1 MVKCREKTKKK
12 QKHIPDFS
20 KSLHL
25 PHVVQVIKK
34 LNQMQ
39 HGRTH
44 VVRHARGRPSFNFLA
59 GPAHNLKPLI
69 WRKLWRQ
76 SHICQWTDF
85 MRGFGVGST
94 TQNLTKGVWC
104 QFKMSRKSRSFSAV
118 LSVLYVVIWLL
129 LTYLPPAVNTW
140 GESST
145 CGEAHTWRL
154 TLFCVHKDPES
165 CLQ

>member
-1 MVKCREKTKKK
+1 MWKLGKVQGKDQKKNIF
-12 QKHIPDFS
+12 QTSPNHFIY
-20 KSLHL
+20 
-25 PHVVQVIKK
+25 HVVQVIKK

-39 HGRTH
+39 HGRT
-44 VVRHARGRPSFNFLA
+44 VRHTRGRPSFNFLA

-85 MRGFGVGST
+85 MTGFGVGST

-104 QFKMSRKSRSFSAV
+104 QFKMSRKSRSLSAV
-118 LSVLYVVIWLL
+118 LFVLYVVIWLL

-145 CGEAHTWRL
+145 CGEACILEDWR
-154 TLFCVHKDPES
+154 FVCARIQD
-165 CLQ
+165 LQ